1 MYSFGGTTEAQG
13 HVNLSCEA
21 PSKVVKGHQVDP
33 WASSEYA
40 HLGYGLSQNGY
51 GNSRIIIMIELRTVV
66 VVGFQTLGLE
76 VVRILSTFNP
86 ENGTL
91 KPSTPGTSC
100 WIAGCWVN

>member
-1 MYSFGGTTEAQG
+1 MAGKPAIE
-13 HVNLSCEA
+13 
-21 PSKVVKGHQVDP
+21 SKRRGEILEPKWLEP
-33 WASSEYA
+33 
-40 HLGYGLSQNGY
+40 NGY